1 MNPNN
6 TVTITELL
14 AFEGD
19 AGLYLPMYTT
29 PVSAGFPSP
38 ADDYIDRKL
47 DLNEFLISHPAA
59 TFFMRVEGSSM
70 IDAGIHSGDILVV
83 DRSLEP
89 SDNRIIIAALNG
101 ELTVKRVKRIGSRL
115 YLAPEN
121 RDFEPIEVAPGMQF
135 EVWGVVT
142 CVLHQV

>member
-1 MNPNN
+1 MYSND

-19 AGLYLPMYTT
+19 AGLYLPLYTT

-83 DRSLEP
+83 DRALEP

-115 YLAPEN
+115 YLVPEN